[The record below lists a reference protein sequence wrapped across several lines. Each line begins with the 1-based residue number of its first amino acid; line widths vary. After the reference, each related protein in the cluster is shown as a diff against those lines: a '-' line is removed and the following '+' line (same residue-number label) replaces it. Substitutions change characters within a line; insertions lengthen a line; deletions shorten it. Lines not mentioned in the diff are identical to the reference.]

1 MKRFLYTLCI
11 AIVSS
16 WGLLSCL
23 SDSDTTEYT
32 VYDDTAITQMQ
43 ILSINR
49 YIHTTTTAGKDTTYK
64 KTITSSSNTLPGFT
78 IDHEKKT
85 IYNTDSLPYDADL
98 SRVVILLTG
107 STYTGQIYVKS
118 LANDD
123 LFPYSSS
130 DSIDFNSPREI
141 RAYNNNRK

>member
-11 AIVSS
+11 TIVSS
-16 WGLLSCL
+16 WGFLSCL
-23 SDSDTTEYT
+23 GDSDTREFT
-32 VYDDTAITQMQ
+32 VYDDTAITQME
-43 ILSINR
+43 LLAVNR
-49 YIHTTTTAGKDTTYK
+49 IIHTTTAAGKDTTYK
-64 KTITSSSNTLPGFT
+64 KAITASSNMLPDFT

-118 LANDD
+118 LVNDD

-130 DSIDFNSPREI
+130 DSIDFNSPL
-141 RAYNNNRK
+141 